1 MQVENVA
8 RPAQRSPSE
17 TLHPHWKSEDNLIR
31 LLVDNA
37 RRYGG
42 EVAIRER
49 DQGIWKC
56 YTWADYLERVL
67 TVAAGLEAIGLQARE
82 NVLVIGDNR
91 AALYV
96 GMVAAMTLRATPS
109 PAYPT
114 MTPDEL
120 ADQVSR
126 ECIRMAFAEDQ
137 EQVDKLREIRARQG
151 GLDII
156 IYDDPRGLV
165 SDETNGVV
173 SFDDVAQRG
182 AERFRAEPGLRENL
196 TGRVDAHD
204 VAVLLHSSGTT
215 GTPKGI
221 PLKHGHLLAGARNAA
236 GAGVFREREVHMA
249 YLPIAWAGDF
259 CISVAAAIVLRFS
272 INIPERHETALQD
285 LREIGPTLYFSSA
298 QAWSSLL
305 TRIQVGMA
313 QSSRLKRAIYSHFM
327 PYAME
332 LERRRIQGRSPL
344 LVQRLW
350 RGVGEVLM
358 FGPIKDQ
365 LGLARVERAYTGGE
379 AIGEDV
385 FLFFRALGLDL
396 RQIYGQTE
404 SNNIAAHVSGEA
416 RLHTIGRPFPGVEI
430 RIDDSGEI
438 LVRGESVFDGYYGQ
452 LETSPDVLCDGWLHT
467 GDAGYLEKDGQI
479 VVLGRTSEVVRTA
492 TGERF
497 IPTYIENR
505 LKFSQYVRDACVLG
519 ADRTYLTAMVAID
532 FDAVGHWAEERGI
545 SYTSFADLA
554 QKDEVYELISGTIA
568 ATNSILP
575 APLKICR
582 FVNLHKEFDPDDGE
596 VTRNRKLRRNI
607 VERNYRPI
615 IDALYD
621 GRGALEFD
629 ARVNYETG
637 ESGVLRRR
645 LIIRDV
651 PPDTMV

>member
-1 MQVENVA
+1 
-8 RPAQRSPSE
+8 
-17 TLHPHWKSEDNLIR
+17 
-31 LLVDNA
+31 
-37 RRYGG
+37 
-42 EVAIRER
+42 
-49 DQGIWKC
+49 
-56 YTWADYLERVL
+56 
-67 TVAAGLEAIGLQARE
+67 
-82 NVLVIGDNR
+82 
-91 AALYV
+91 
-96 GMVAAMTLRATPS
+96 
-109 PAYPT
+109 
-114 MTPDEL
+114 
-120 ADQVSR
+120 
-126 ECIRMAFAEDQ
+126 
-137 EQVDKLREIRARQG
+137 
-151 GLDII
+151 
-156 IYDDPRGLV
+156 
-165 SDETNGVV
+165 
-173 SFDDVAQRG
+173 
-182 AERFRAEPGLRENL
+182 
-196 TGRVDAHD
+196 
-204 VAVLLHSSGTT
+204 
-215 GTPKGI
+215 
-221 PLKHGHLLAGARNAA
+221 
-236 GAGVFREREVHMA
+236 
-249 YLPIAWAGDF
+249 
-259 CISVAAAIVLRFS
+259 
-272 INIPERHETALQD
+272 
-285 LREIGPTLYFSSA
+285 
-298 QAWSSLL
+298 
-305 TRIQVGMA
+305 
-313 QSSRLKRAIYSHFM
+313 
-327 PYAME
+327 
-332 LERRRIQGRSPL
+332 
-344 LVQRLW
+344 
-350 RGVGEVLM
+350 M

-621 GRGALEFD
+621 GRGALEFE